1 MAFYWPA
8 HQFET
13 HILKATVAGPG
24 LMIEFYGLPKL
35 LEDHKHWMFTARA
48 TKVKLIFA
56 CHSVILYDFY
66 SFQEMEV
73 GSKDEYI
80 LCIIAF
86 IVFSRGS
93 PPNI

>member
-24 LMIEFYGLPKL
+24 MMIEFYGLPKL
-35 LEDHKHWMFTARA
+35 LEDHKHWMFTTRA

-56 CHSVILYDFY
+56 CHSVILYKSHPLFL
-66 SFQEMEV
+66 ERN
-73 GSKDEYI
+73 K
-80 LCIIAF
+80 
-86 IVFSRGS
+86 SRIRS
-93 PPNI
+93 QNDRQRSVLP